1 MAIREP
7 YQYASNAKQLLD
19 EALTLPEDDRDE
31 LAATLLDSL
40 EAAPHAISVDDRDE
54 IERRAAEA
62 RSGAPGIPWTE
73 VQRGLVK

>member
-1 MAIREP
+1 M
-7 YQYASNAKQLLD
+7 SNAKQLLD
-19 EALTLPEDDRDE
+19 EALALPEDEREE

-54 IERRAAEA
+54 IERRASEA
-62 RSGAPGIPWTE
+62 RSGAPGIPWAE